1 MERIPKDMSIVPS
14 GDVEDIAGNSK
25 VKALPSRLIND
36 RLRHHPE
43 IDWTSGA
50 RRTTSSAMT
59 ILSFAD
65 LHRESSA
72 NMSLPPAISISSETQ
87 AIPEIIGLSHSSK
100 YTFGL
105 WLSRI
110 ARCRISASPAANKSA
125 SLLARSRAPTSA
137 PSVQNHIKNFGD
149 GSLIECVDVDAFPN
163 QLRGDLGLEI
173 RKGQD

>member
-1 MERIPKDMSIVPS
+1 MM
-14 GDVEDIAGNSK
+14 
-25 VKALPSRLIND
+25 
-36 RLRHHPE
+36 
-43 IDWTSGA
+43 SGA
-50 RRTTSSAMT
+50 RRTTLSAMT

-72 NMSLPPAISISSETQ
+72 NMSLPPAISMSSDTQ

-105 WLSRI
+105 WLSCI
-110 ARCRISASPAANKSA
+110 ARCRISASPAANEFRQ
-125 SLLARSRAPTSA
+125 LAGAIEGTDQRTQRT
-137 PSVQNHIKNFGD
+137 NHIKNFGD